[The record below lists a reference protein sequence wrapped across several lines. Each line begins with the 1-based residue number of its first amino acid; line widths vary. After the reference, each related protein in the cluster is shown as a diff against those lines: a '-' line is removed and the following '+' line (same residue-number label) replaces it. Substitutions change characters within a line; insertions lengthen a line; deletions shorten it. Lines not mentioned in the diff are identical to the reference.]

1 MKYRVLFQTCPI
13 WKPGELD
20 VDAEPRRVRQE
31 DASAAERYPNDYR
44 GRIISVIGEGR
55 RFNSADVADPSRMAV
70 TLELTEDEAASLKRR
85 TAKIGDALDVVPVT
99 FNDRWGAIAET
110 LRANIDKI
118 EAAEYAD
125 PELDLDARRFAEI
138 ALLAR
143 RALQKTEVHTG
154 AGLYEVGP
162 GKTYSTIQS
171 ALDQLWSDQGS
182 GSFPAPQYIR
192 IFPDTYAETI
202 VPSNGLTPIRGNAL
216 VIEGDP
222 ASDRETII
230 VACPSCTYGVNIT
243 NDGPTIVRHLRIDG
257 SSTNSGVI
265 FGTLAPELFVT
276 SDCTIIPGS
285 FHGIV
290 CQSDAFE
297 VLDCKIEGD
306 LNGEGIRW
314 VATDSYAYIA
324 RTSIRN
330 TDTKSASTGMRLRGA
345 TIEACVIS
353 NCAIGI
359 DIDWPHRPME
369 FRNLTVYDCTKAV
382 VMNPTP
388 ATIILI
394 NAIFDT
400 IGTIIDYDG
409 ITDGWPDEGT
419 LNSVGNA
426 ITMRNN
432 IFYSYTTF
440 ADDGT
445 DQRTHAE
452 FVALD
457 RVDSAGD
464 LDATDP
470 ELTDPANGDFSLGS
484 GSGARNAGYGSGMT
498 TDYLGTAFDPNE
510 PDIGAWS
517 SGVAPPVVVPNA
529 PTITA
534 MVNDGTGTSATATV
548 VTDSGSKV
556 FILSRQ
562 RNSAEP
568 WTVRGSRTNSG
579 DVVASGLSNNTNY
592 ESIAIATFGSLV
604 SDNPSLPST
613 PVSVYVTDATGFYAT
628 IRQALYDWVDGE
640 LGINT
645 IWQHPNAAQ
654 PAKPYVTLKMGPT
667 QAQGWDYHA
676 PPDEVNGVSVI
687 KGDREFSVEVQV
699 YGTVQPTGENQAM
712 SFAEQLSGSL
722 QKPSQ
727 VALFTAAGCAY
738 VNRIALTD
746 LTGIGGTEFEARV
759 SAEFL
764 FRMAQEDTDTVGV
777 IETVDDIDG
786 TLDL

>member
-1 MKYRVLFQTCPI
+1 
-13 WKPGELD
+13 

-70 TLELTEDEAASLKRR
+70 TLELTDDEAASLKKR
-85 TAKIGDALDVVPVT
+85 TAKIGDALDIVPVT
-99 FNDRWGAIAET
+99 FDDRWGAIAET
-110 LRANIDKI
+110 LRANIDKT

-125 PELDLDARRFAEI
+125 AELDLDARRFGEI
-138 ALLAR
+138 ALIAR
-143 RALQKTEVHTG
+143 RSLPKTEVHTG

-162 GKTYSTIQS
+162 TKTYSTIQS
-171 ALDQLWSDQGS
+171 ALDQLWSDQGATT
-182 GSFPAPQYIR
+182 FTAPQFIR
-192 IFPDTYAETI
+192 IFQDTYTEVIAPNT
-202 VPSNGLTPIRGNAL
+202 GLNPIRGNAL

-222 ASDRETII
+222 LSDRELIDVTSP
-230 VACPSCTYGVNIT
+230 AASHGWNLT
-243 NDGPTIVRHLRIDG
+243 NDGPIVVRHLRVDG
-257 SSTNSGVI
+257 AATSTNAM
-265 FGTLAPELFVT
+265 FGTLGPQLLVVD
-276 SDCTIIPGS
+276 DCTIIAGTQ
-285 FHGIV
+285 HGLT
-290 CQSDAFE
+290 CQS
-297 VLDCKIEGD
+297 
-306 LNGEGIRW
+306 NGLELLGCTVQGSSAGSAVRW
-314 VATDSYAYIA
+314 VATDSCAYIA
-324 RTSIRN
+324 RSIVRN
-330 TDTKSASTGMRLRGA
+330 TGAKGFSVGMTVRGA
-345 TIEACVIS
+345 TIDACVIDGF
-353 NCAIGI
+353 ATGI
-359 DIDWPHRPME
+359 DIDWPDRPME
-369 FRNLTVYDCTKAV
+369 LRNVTVYDCTTGV

-388 ATIILI
+388 ATILLL

-529 PTITA
+529 PTITS

-568 WTVRGSRTNSG
+568 WIVRGSRTNSG

-628 IRQALYDWVDGE
+628 IRQALYDWVNGE

-645 IWQHPNAAQ
+645 IWQHPNAPQ
-654 PAKPYVTLKMGPT
+654 PAKPYVTLSMGPT
-667 QAQGWDYHA
+667 QAQGWDYHG
-676 PPDEVNGVSVI
+676 PPDDANGVSVI

-712 SFAEQLSGSL
+712 TFAEQLSGSL